1 MSFNPT
7 CAESGHRRC
16 RRRTPRDRNSLLR
29 RNGDEPGEDRLAL
42 SGERGGLWLA
52 LVMDWS
58 WIFSGAQSESF
69 GGGPAALAPGHGA
82 AGFEIDRVDAAAGTP
97 EHTVALAS
105 ADGFTD
111 SYQAAIAS

>member
-1 MSFNPT
+1 
-7 CAESGHRRC
+7 
-16 RRRTPRDRNSLLR
+16 
-29 RNGDEPGEDRLAL
+29 
-42 SGERGGLWLA
+42 
-52 LVMDWS
+52 MDWS

-111 SYQAAIAS
+111 SYQAAIERTTAIAP